1 MGWGIEAMT
10 WCADAVGSLPGA
22 VGHIPQI
29 PTLAFALMIA
39 GGLWLMLWQT
49 RVRLLGLALIIVGI
63 FAAPWVRR
71 PDVLIAQKGDLVAVR
86 DDTGKL
92 SALRAK
98 GSKYDLAR
106 WLEYDGDGR
115 SASKAQR
122 GRAFTCDAAGC
133 IAHVNGALVAVAR
146 HPAAITDD
154 CGNADVLVLDMP
166 KPKDCSVPVTVIGV
180 FDRWRNGAYALY
192 IDKGAQSPVPTV
204 RVETVAEH
212 RGERPWSV
220 MPPKWKPK
228 PKPKSAQPNGATQIL
243 SARSTPTENQKA
255 NSAGRSDPPASFYED
270 PGEKPSPEAAIDDR
284 AVQ

>member
-1 MGWGIEAMT
+1 M
-10 WCADAVGSLPGA
+10 
-22 VGHIPQI
+22 
-29 PTLAFALMIA
+29 
-39 GGLWLMLWQT
+39 
-49 RVRLLGLALIIVGI
+49 
-63 FAAPWVRR
+63 
-71 PDVLIAQKGDLVAVR
+71 VAVR
-86 DDTGKL
+86 DDSGKL

-98 GSKYDLAR
+98 GSKYDLER

-115 SASKAQR
+115 SASEAQH

-146 HPAAITDD
+146 HPAAIADD

-166 KPKDCSVPVTVIGV
+166 KPKDCAVPVAIIGV

-192 IDKGAQSPVPTV
+192 IDKGAKSPVPSV

-220 MPPKWKPK
+220 SPPKWKPK
-228 PKPKSAQPNGATQIL
+228 LKPKSTQPHGVTAQIL
-243 SARSTPTENQKA
+243 SGKSTATENQKA
-255 NSAGRSDPPASFYED
+255 NIAERSDPPASFYED

-284 AVQ
+284 AAQ